1 MQRNI
6 ILISVL
12 LLFITLM
19 WVGETFMYAGKPDQ
33 INDLEYKQEEVNER
47 VMTAEILSQSLN
59 RVYQVFKNN
68 LNDRKIINTSHN
80 TMYFLN
86 DLTDIL
92 NKLDIKILHI
102 KPLRTE
108 KQKNYIISPYL
119 LEISCSY
126 EQLGKFIS
134 ELEKDN
140 RLIELIE
147 FEIQNG
153 FERITNLNQTNKLPD
168 QLISIEMATIS
179 LNKLKS

>member
-12 LLFITLM
+12 LLFITIM

-47 VMTAEILSQSLN
+47 FITAEILSQSLN

-119 LEISCSY
+119 
-126 EQLGKFIS
+126 
-134 ELEKDN
+134 
-140 RLIELIE
+140 
-147 FEIQNG
+147 QN
-153 FERITNLNQTNKLPD
+153 I
-168 QLISIEMATIS
+168 
-179 LNKLKS
+179 

>member
-6 ILISVL
+6 ILISISL
-12 LLFITLM
+12 TFIIFM
-19 WVGETFMYAGKPDQ
+19 WIGENFMYADKPDQ
-33 INDLEYKQEEVNER
+33 INDLEYEQEQINEKFI
-47 VMTAEILSQSLN
+47 TAEILSQSLN

-68 LNDRKIINTSHN
+68 LNDRKIINASHN

-92 NKLDIKILHI
+92 NKLEIKILHI
-102 KPLRTE
+102 KPMKIE

-126 EQLGKFIS
+126 EKLGKFIS

-140 RLIELIE
+140 RLIEIIE

-153 FERITNLNQTNKLPD
+153 FERITNTNTTNKLPD
-168 QLISIEMATIS
+168 QIISIEMATIS
-179 LNKLKS
+179 LNKL